1 MGIKFF
7 VFELRKDFYWW
18 VYNFVIFFSHQL
30 QHRSFFAPND
40 HVVIPACLPFS
51 ITLKLWWGEVIR
63 AAPVTENNSTFSSSV
78 FRKRWTNSRN

>member
-18 VYNFVIFFSHQL
+18 VYNFVTFFLQSMPL

-40 HVVIPACLPFS
+40 HVVIPACVPVS
-51 ITLKLWWGEVIR
+51 ITRKLWWREVIR
-63 AAPVTENNSTFSSSV
+63 AAPVTEKQFNF
-78 FRKRWTNSRN
+78 FF